1 MKKRFTIT
9 LDPKI
14 AKQARIEAV
23 KDDVSFSE
31 LIERLLTAWL
41 KVRSD
46 SHDEDRINRPSCQP
60 Q

>member
-46 SHDEDRINRPSCQP
+46 SNDADRINRPSCQP

>member
-31 LIERLLTAWL
+31 LIEMLLTAWL

-46 SHDEDRINRPSCQP
+46 SHDEDRINRDGGKP
-60 Q
+60 

>member
-9 LDPKI
+9 LNPKI

-23 KDDVSFSE
+23 KDDVNFSQ
-31 LIERLLTAWL
+31 LIEMLLSAWL

-46 SHDEDRINRPSCQP
+46 SHDADRINRPGCEP